1 MTDYVRVASASL
13 ESTALTLVDDPL
25 VELTCPANVTI
36 DVIRVEIGA
45 AEGATPID
53 ETQPVALWKGTA
65 AGSGGGAATERLIRG
80 SGTILGTVATNVTTI
95 GTGNEFYHT
104 SYHTQN
110 GWLYLPV
117 PEERPQLV
125 SGSDDIFAVVF
136 NVAPQ
141 VSITTS
147 CTIVWGEV
155 GA

>member
-1 MTDYVRVASASL
+1 MDYVRTASASL

-36 DVIRVEIGA
+36 EVIRVEIGP
-45 AEGATPID
+45 AEGAAPID
-53 ETQPVALWKGTA
+53 EIQPVALWKGTV
-65 AGSGGGAATERLIRG
+65 AGSGGGAATESLIRG
-80 SGTILGTVATNVTTI
+80 SGTILGTVATNVTTL
-95 GTGNEFYHT
+95 GTGVEFYHT
-104 SYHTQN
+104 SYHAQN

-117 PEERPQLV
+117 PDERPQLI
-125 SGSDDIFAVVF
+125 SGGDDIFAVVF

-155 GA
+155 GL